1 MTSKKEP
8 QKKSSAKSRP
18 SSRTPKT
25 MEDLLAQAESELVTV
40 SRGKSVKG
48 IITEITK
55 KSVLVDIGGKS
66 EAMIAERAFNEA
78 REYISNLEVGD
89 EIEATVLVP
98 ETPDGYTIL
107 SLRRASQNAS
117 WEKIENSLVKGTPI
131 NASVNSSNPAGVTV
145 EINGLSGFIPNSL
158 LGKENSKNPQRLIG
172 NSISAVVV
180 EAERSSNKIVLSE
193 KAVTEAGQIKL
204 VQKALKKIKAGDKH
218 SGVVTNV
225 TDFGC
230 FVRIEVNVKKEEDVT
245 LEGLVH
251 VSELSWKKV
260 VDPRTLVK
268 EGDDVKVVVVSKE
281 LPTAKQIFG
290 RLSLSMKQA
299 KPDPWEKAVKVYKK
313 DSKAKGKV
321 VRVSDFGAFVELEP
335 GVEGLIH
342 MTKIPPGSK
351 VIEGKEVEVYIED
364 IDKKER
370 KLSLGLVLTAK
381 PVGYK

>member
-1 MTSKKEP
+1 M
-8 QKKSSAKSRP
+8 
-18 SSRTPKT
+18 
-25 MEDLLAQAESELVTV
+25 
-40 SRGKSVKG
+40 
-48 IITEITK
+48 
-55 KSVLVDIGGKS
+55 
-66 EAMIAERAFNEA
+66 
-78 REYISNLEVGD
+78 
-89 EIEATVLVP
+89 
-98 ETPDGYTIL
+98 
-107 SLRRASQNAS
+107 
-117 WEKIENSLVKGTPI
+117 
-131 NASVNSSNPAGVTV
+131 TV

-268 EGDDVKVVVVSKE
+268 EGDNVKVVVVSKE